1 MGRLLGKYTDGT
13 TLRINR
19 EIRADKLRV
28 ISEDGELLGILTLR
42 EALAKAEE
50 MGLDLVEIAPTAKP
64 PVAKIID
71 YGKLRYHQ
79 AKKEKESKKAQVQIK
94 VKEIKLKPNI
104 DTHDFE
110 TKLKHARDFLLKGNK
125 VRVSIM
131 FRGREMLHINLG
143 EKIVRQFCED
153 VSDIA
158 IVEATPKLLGRTM
171 STVLAPS
178 GKRPKTATAP
188 AEQANKKM
196 GDTHRA

>member
-1 MGRLLGKYTDGT
+1 M
-13 TLRINR
+13 RINR

-28 ISEDGELLGILTLR
+28 ITEDGQQLGILSFR
-42 EALAKAEE
+42 DALAKAEE

-94 VKEIKLKPNI
+94 VKEVKLKPNI
-104 DTHDFE
+104 DTHDFQ
-110 TKLKHARDFLLKGNK
+110 TKVKHAREFISKGNK
-125 VRVSIM
+125 VRISIM
-131 FRGREMLHINLG
+131 FRGREMLHIDLG

-153 VSDIA
+153 LSDIS
-158 IVEATPKLLGRTM
+158 IIETPPKFLGRTM

-178 GKRPKTATAP
+178 GKRPKPTTPP
-188 AEQANKKM
+188 AEQAIKKM
-196 GDTHRA
+196 GETHRA